1 MKRSEQTEKKILQAA
16 LSLFVRN
23 GYHGTSI
30 YDITQ
35 KVGLTKGA
43 LYAHFSSK
51 GELLLRI
58 IDEFR
63 VLYID
68 EMIRTVTEFQGNAL
82 EKLNCAM
89 NFSAKFALRN
99 LDLCVF
105 LTFLTTELKADVD
118 FQPALKRVY
127 RKYRKFINELLS
139 LGIRQGVITK
149 GFDPDLGA
157 LVFMALH
164 DGILHQWVL
173 NRSSLEGKVFFS
185 TFKSILMRGLK
196 I

>member
-1 MKRSEQTEKKILQAA
+1 MKRSEQTERKILQAA
-16 LSLFVRN
+16 LSLFVRK

-30 YDITQ
+30 QDISQ

-43 LYAHFSSK
+43 LYAHFSGK
-51 GELLLRI
+51 GALLMRI

-63 VLYID
+63 LLYID
-68 EMIRTVTEFQGNAL
+68 EMIRIVTEFQGNAL

-89 NFSAKFALRN
+89 NFSAKFAVKN

-105 LTFLTTELKADVD
+105 LTFLTTELKTDVD

-127 RKYRKFINELLS
+127 RKYRNFIKGLLS
-139 LGIRQGVITK
+139 LGMHQRVISK
-149 GFDPDLGA
+149 EVNPDLGA
-157 LVFMALH
+157 LVFMAFH

-173 NRSSLEGKVFFS
+173 NRSSLNGKIFFS
-185 TFKSILMRGLK
+185 TFKAVLMRILK
-196 I
+196 V